1 MNTINL
7 IKNGLTQL
15 FFPHTCYGC
24 GSDLLSEESL
34 LCLRCLNDLPETNFA
49 KHLNNPVEKIF
60 WGRIPVAAAMTG
72 FYFSKH
78 AIIQS
83 LIHQL
88 KYKGKKEVGIFFGNR
103 LAFQLKDSNRFNGI
117 DALIPLPL
125 FPDKQKKRGYNQAS
139 VIANGISEITGVPVW
154 DNIVTRRVYTET
166 QTHKGR
172 TDRWQNVSESFKLLN
187 ADALKNKHVMLV
199 DDVITTGA
207 TTEACGS
214 VLLSAGMVQLSI
226 AALAYATD

>member
-49 KHLNNPVEKIF
+49 KHANNPIEKIF
-60 WGRIPVAAAMTG
+60 WGRIPVITAMTG

-78 AIIQS
+78 AIIQT

-88 KYKGKKEVGIFFGNR
+88 KYKGKKEVGVFLGNR
-103 LAFQLKDSNRFNGI
+103 LAMQLKDSNRFNQI

-125 FPDKQKKRGYNQAS
+125 FPDKLKKRGYNQAA
-139 VIANGISEITGVPVW
+139 VIADGMSEVLGIPVLNNIIT
-154 DNIVTRRVYTET
+154 RKLFTET
-166 QTHKGR
+166 QTRKGR
-172 TDRWQNVSESFKLLN
+172 TDRWQNVKESFALLN
-187 ADALKNKHVMLV
+187 YEAIQNKHVLLV

-214 VLLSAGMVQLSI
+214 VLLSANNVSLSI
-226 AALAYATD
+226 AALAFATD

>member
-7 IKNGLTQL
+7 IINGLTQL

-24 GSDLLSEESL
+24 GSDLLSAESL

-49 KHLNNPVEKIF
+49 KHANNPIEKIF
-60 WGRIPVAAAMTG
+60 WGRMPVSAAMTG

-78 AIIQS
+78 AIIQT

-88 KYKGKKEVGIFFGNR
+88 KYKGKKEVGIFLGKR
-103 LAFQLKDSNRFNGI
+103 LGMQLKDSNRFTGI

-125 FPDKQKKRGYNQAS
+125 FPHKQKRRGYNQAE
-139 VIANGISEITGVPVW
+139 VIADGISEVFNIPVW
-154 DNIVTRRVYTET
+154 NNIITRKIYTDS
-166 QTHKGR
+166 QTRKGR
-172 TDRWQNVSESFKLLN
+172 TDRWENVKESFALQN
-187 ADALKNKHVMLV
+187 ANALRDKHVLLV

-214 VLLSAGMVQLSI
+214 VLLAAENVQLSI
-226 AALAYATD
+226 AALAFARD

>member
-49 KHLNNPVEKIF
+49 KHANNPIEKIF
-60 WGRIPVAAAMTG
+60 WGRMPVVAAMTG

-78 AIIQS
+78 AIIQT

-88 KYKGKKEVGIFFGNR
+88 KYKGKKEVGIFLGNR
-103 LAFQLKDSNRFNGI
+103 LAMQLKDSNRFNQI
-117 DALIPLPL
+117 DALVPLPL
-125 FPDKQKKRGYNQAS
+125 FPDKLKKRGYNQAA
-139 VIANGISEITGVPVW
+139 VIADGMSEVLGIPVLNNVIT
-154 DNIVTRRVYTET
+154 RKLFTET
-166 QTHKGR
+166 QTRKGR
-172 TDRWQNVSESFKLLN
+172 TDRWQNVKESFALLN
-187 ADALKNKHVMLV
+187 TDVIQNKHVLLI

-214 VLLSAGMVQLSI
+214 VLLSAGDISLSI
-226 AALAYATD
+226 AALAFATD

>member
-1 MNTINL
+1 MNTFKL
-7 IKNGLTQL
+7 VRNGLTQL
-15 FFPHTCYGC
+15 FFPHCCYGC

-34 LCLRCLNDLPETNFA
+34 LCLRCLADLPETNFA
-49 KHLNNPVEKIF
+49 KHSNNPVEKIF

-78 AIIQS
+78 AIIQT

-88 KYKGKKEVGIFFGNR
+88 KYKSKKEVGVFLGNR
-103 LAFQLKDSNRFNGI
+103 VGIQLKDGNRFSQV

-139 VIANGISEITGVPVW
+139 VIADGISEILGIPVL
-154 DNIVTRRVYTET
+154 NNVITRKVFTET
-166 QTHKGR
+166 QTKKGR
-172 TDRWQNVSESFKLLN
+172 TDRWENVRESFALLN
-187 ADALKNKHVMLV
+187 EAAIQNKHVLLV

-207 TTEACGS
+207 TVEACGS
-214 VLLSAGMVQLSI
+214 VLLSAKNTQLSI
-226 AALAYATD
+226 AALAFARD

>member
-15 FFPHTCYGC
+15 FFPHCCYGC

-34 LCLRCLNDLPETNFA
+34 LCLRCLHDLPETNFA
-49 KHLNNPVEKIF
+49 KHTNNPIEKIF
-60 WGRIPVAAAMTG
+60 WGRIPVTAAMTG

-78 AIIQS
+78 AIIQT

-88 KYKGKKEVGIFFGNR
+88 KYKGKKEVGIFLGNR
-103 LAFQLKDSNRFNGI
+103 LAMQLKNSNRFNQI

-125 FPDKQKKRGYNQAS
+125 FPDKLKKRGYNQAA
-139 VIANGISEITGVPVW
+139 VIAEGISEITGIPVFN
-154 DNIVTRRVYTET
+154 NIITRKLFTET
-166 QTHKGR
+166 QTRKGR
-172 TDRWQNVSESFKLLN
+172 TDRWQNVKESFELLN
-187 ADALKNKHVMLV
+187 GDAIQNKHIMLV

-214 VLLSAGMVQLSI
+214 VLLSANNVRLSI
-226 AALAYATD
+226 AALAFATD